1 VSGVSPAPVAGAG
14 VGTSERQAAAPMRKP
29 AKDLRGIDVAIPGRR
44 RRLRITRVVL
54 DFNGTLA
61 VDGKLVRGIAAR
73 IKRLARWLEV
83 VVITADTFG
92 SARRFLADLP
102 VTVHVVRQGAE
113 KRRLVESYGRAGVAA
128 VGNGTND
135 VPMFKAAALAIAV
148 CGVEGTAAE
157 LLRVATV
164 LVRDV
169 NDALDLLLR
178 PTRLR
183 ATLRR

>member
-1 VSGVSPAPVAGAG
+1 MRERAG
-14 VGTSERQAAAPMRKP
+14 V
-29 AKDLRGIDVAIPGRR
+29 LRGIDVAIPGRR
-44 RRLRITRVVL
+44 RALRISRVVL

-61 VDGKLVRGIAAR
+61 VDGKLVRGVASR
-73 IKRLARWLEV
+73 IKRLATSLEV

-92 SARRFLADLP
+92 SARRALDGLP
-102 VTVHVVRQGAE
+102 VTIHVVRGGAE
-113 KRRLVESYGRAGVAA
+113 KRRLVETFGRAGVAA
-128 VGNGTND
+128 VGNGAND
-135 VPMFKAAALAIAV
+135 VPMFNAAALAIAV

-157 LLRVATV
+157 LLRGATV

-169 NDALDLLLR
+169 NDALDLLLL